1 MRKITLSLLI
11 IFLLCCAHAL
21 AAEPPGVEMF
31 SPRGGV
37 KDVRQAVARFSDQM
51 VGFGD
56 PRLEDPFVVQCG
68 GIKGTGRWIDGR
80 TWTYDF
86 DKELPA
92 GIVCEFD
99 LKPGVKTL
107 KGEPVSPAKFSFNTG
122 GPSVRRTMPAQ
133 GYGAVEEDQIFLL
146 LLDAVPEESSVLN
159 SVYCSI
165 QGVREKVG
173 VSIIKGADKD
183 EIMKVLQVRYGKLG
197 KQNIMLQCRQA
208 FPPSAEVKL
217 IWGAGVK
224 AATGIPT
231 EKDQEFTF
239 KTRTPFEAR
248 FECMRERA
256 DAGCMPVSPMY
267 LSFSASIAKKDARRI
282 ILKSA
287 AGKTWAPE
295 VKDDGEGLTSYVNF
309 PGPFPEK
316 TEFQVI
322 VPGDLK
328 DEAGR
333 SIANIDKFPLA
344 VRTDVNPVLA
354 RFSSTFGL
362 IEYDRQAFLPLT
374 VRNIEASIRVWEK
387 RIKKEKGK
395 VEAANS
401 EQHDDN
407 LKATLKTVQLSN
419 EQAIIARLREI
430 NAAGREKP
438 ILKKQQGARAVT
450 IKPKLYPEEMQIV
463 GVPFKEPGFYALE
476 LESRMLGKRLLGAS
490 KPMYVAAGALVTNM
504 AVHFKKGRSSS
515 LVWVTTLDKA
525 EPVRN
530 AAVSIHD
537 CAGRK
542 IWQGK
547 TDSSGA
553 ALVKE
558 QLPESGYC
566 RERRERS
573 MYHEYNPALDEIDRG
588 YFVFARR
595 GKDISFT
602 HSSWDKGIESWRF
615 RVSMQGGQDPLI
627 THTVFDRTLLRA
639 GDELHMKHF
648 VRKRTMNDFLVPAE
662 RDSLGEMVIE
672 HAGSEQK
679 YSLPVKWKDNGTA
692 LSSWKIPQDARL
704 GTYYVYFQARD
715 RKGRQYRSE
724 GGTFRVEEFRVPLMT
739 GFIKGPGAPAVNV
752 EKIELDLSLKYFSG
766 GGAAGQQ
773 VKLRTDSRLKNV
785 YLPDYEDYVFGA
797 GPVKTG
803 IFKREPRYR
812 DWEGDE
818 EEEPASEPTGQ
829 KIQARDVTL
838 DAFGAARTTVSVA
851 RHATPRAI
859 AAEME
864 FRDPNGE
871 VQTISSSIPYYPS
884 EYLVGIGPGN
894 DSPNDFQYKVAVLDL
909 AGKPVTG
916 AKVKVELYESKT
928 YSHRKR
934 IHGGFYSYE
943 SANEVRRVGLN
954 CEGQTDR
961 FGTLSCSGKLPVT
974 GVLLLQAEATD
985 AKGNVSVTNRET
997 RIYGEDDW
1005 SAPRNDDR
1013 MDLTPER
1020 KKYEPG
1026 EKMKFTAGYPF
1037 RQGTALVTVER
1048 EGVMDFYVRK
1058 ITRKSPAFEIP
1069 AKDNYVPNVFV
1080 SALIVKGRT
1089 PNTKP
1094 TATFD
1099 PGKPSYRLGLTEVS
1113 IGWKNHELK
1122 VEVETDRK
1130 VYATREKV
1138 RTKIKVRT
1146 ADGKLPPPHSE
1157 AAVAVIDEGLLE
1169 LAANNSWKLL
1179 EAMMQRKG
1187 CEVQTST
1194 AQMMVT
1200 GKRHFGRKALAQGG
1214 GGGRQI
1220 TRELFDTLVYWNG
1233 AVPVDAN
1240 GEAAVEFPLND
1251 SLTSFRIVAVAGG
1264 GKGLFGTGQTSIR
1277 ATKDLMVLPGIP
1289 QLVREGDSFSAG
1301 FTVRNLSQREMNIET
1316 NLKLS
1321 GTRSPQEFEPVRI
1334 ALKPGESKEIGWNVK
1349 VPLGAQRL
1357 EYNACAN
1364 AGDKPDLR
1372 DCVKVAQKVAT
1383 YVPVRTYQ
1391 ATMARLAQPLA
1402 MEIAI
1407 PVDAVRGRGGLN
1419 IDVKPKIVS
1428 GMPGIAEYMGL
1439 YPYSC
1444 LEQKVSKAVAL
1455 NDKRAW
1461 DRIMS
1466 ELPSYLDGDGLAKY
1480 FPTMEH
1486 GSDALTSYILA
1497 IGSES
1502 GFEIPR
1508 RARLIEGLQK
1518 FVEGKIRRQSVFS
1531 RPDLSIRKLAAIEA
1545 LSRYG
1550 KADEKMLASI
1560 TINPAIWPTSAVL
1573 DWMNIL
1579 KRVKNIPESDK
1590 RLKEA
1595 ENTLRTH
1602 LYYQGTTMNF
1612 STELS
1617 DYLWWLMVTPDVNAV
1632 KMLLTVLDLPGWEQE
1647 SPLIMRGI
1655 VGRMKKGHWNTTIA
1669 NAWGVLAAGK
1679 FSAKYESTPVTGVT
1693 TAALDKKSA
1702 SFNWAAKSAGGKAM
1716 LAWPAR
1722 QSALSVSHSGTGS
1735 PWVTVQSLAAI
1746 PLKAPLFSG
1755 FSFKKTITPV
1765 EQKTA
1770 GKWTRGDVARIKL
1783 EISSQADASWVV
1795 VDDPIPAGSVILGSG
1810 LGRDSRMMTKGETN
1824 RTYWQE
1830 AFRERSFEAMRVY
1843 YEYMPKG
1850 SWEVEYTIRLNN
1862 DGAFNLPRTRVEA
1875 LYSPEMFGEAPNGKM
1890 EISR

>member
-1 MRKITLSLLI
+1 MRKIVSSFMIISLL
-11 IFLLCCAHAL
+11 LACAAF
-21 AAEPPGVEMF
+21 AAEPPKVEMF
-31 SPRGGV
+31 SPQGGV

-56 PRLEDPFVVQCG
+56 PRLEDPFVVRCG
-68 GIKGTGRWIDGR
+68 GNIKGTGRWIDGR

-86 DKELPA
+86 DRDLPA
-92 GIVCEFD
+92 GLVCEFT
-99 LKPGVKTL
+99 LRPGIKTL
-107 KGEPVSPAKFSFNTG
+107 KGEPVSPANFSFNTG
-122 GPSVRRTMPAQ
+122 GPSVRRIIPFG
-133 GYGAVEEDQIFLL
+133 GYGAVEEDQIFLV
-146 LLDAVPEESSVLN
+146 LLDAQPDGNSVLS
-159 SVYCSI
+159 SVYCSV
-165 QGVREKVG
+165 QGVKEKVG
-173 VSIIKGADKD
+173 VRIVTGTEKD
-183 EIMKVLQVRYGKLG
+183 EIMKVLQARYGKLDR
-197 KQNIMLQCRQA
+197 QNVMLQCRQA
-208 FPPSAEVKL
+208 FPPAAEVKL

-231 EKDQEFTF
+231 EKDQEFTY

-248 FECMRERA
+248 FECMKERA
-256 DAGCMPVSPMY
+256 DAGCMPLSPMY
-267 LSFSASIAKKDARRI
+267 LSLTANISKKDVRRI

-287 AGKTWAPE
+287 AGKTWAPD
-295 VKDDGEGLTSYVNF
+295 VKDGEEDLAGYVNF

-316 TEFQVI
+316 TDFQVI
-322 VPGDLK
+322 VPADLK
-328 DEAGR
+328 DDSGR
-333 SIANIDKFPLA
+333 ALANIDKFPLA
-344 VRTDVNPVLA
+344 VRTDATPALA
-354 RFSSTFGL
+354 KFSSTFGL

-374 VRNIEASIRVWEK
+374 VRNIETSMRVWEK
-387 RIKKEKGK
+387 RIRKEKGK
-395 VEAANS
+395 VDAARADESAGSLEAS
-401 EQHDDN
+401 
-407 LKATLKTVQLSN
+407 LKTEQLSK

-438 ILKKQQGARAVT
+438 ILKKKEGARVVT
-450 IKPKLYPEEMQIV
+450 VKPKLSPEELQVV
-463 GVPFKEPGFYALE
+463 GVPLKEPGFYVLE
-476 LESRMLGKRLLGAS
+476 LESRILGSRLLGKS

-504 AVHFKKGRSSS
+504 AVHFKSGRSSS
-515 LVWVTTLDKA
+515 LVWVTSLDKG

-537 CAGRK
+537 CSGRK

-547 TDSSGA
+547 TDRSGA
-553 ALVKE
+553 ALIRE
-558 QLPESGYC
+558 QLPEGGYC

-573 MYHEYNPALDEIDRG
+573 EYHEYNPSLAEIDRG
-588 YFVFARR
+588 YFVFARK
-595 GKDISFT
+595 GKDQSFT

-615 RVSMQGGQDPLI
+615 RVPMPEGRDPLI

-639 GDELHMKHF
+639 GDEIHMKHF
-648 VRKRTMNDFLVPAE
+648 VRKRTMNDFLVPKE

-672 HAGSEQK
+672 HAGSDQK
-679 YSLPVKWKDNGTA
+679 YTLPIKWKENGTA
-692 LSSWKIPQDARL
+692 LSSWKIPPDAKL
-704 GTYYVYFQARD
+704 GTYRVYFPTKD
-715 RKGRQYRSE
+715 KKGRQSWSE
-724 GGTFRVEEFRVPLMT
+724 GGSFRVEEFRVPLMT
-739 GFIKGPGAPAVNV
+739 GFVKGPVAPAVNV
-752 EKIELDLSLKYFSG
+752 EQIVLDLSLKYFSG

-773 VKLRTDSRLKNV
+773 VKLRTDSRPKPV

-803 IFKREPRYR
+803 IFKREPRHR
-812 DWEGDE
+812 DSEGDE
-818 EEEPASEPTGQ
+818 EEPESEPTGQ
-829 KIQARDVTL
+829 KVLSRDITL
-838 DAFGAARTTVSVA
+838 DAFGAARTAVA
-851 RHATPRAI
+851 VTRYSAPRAI
-859 AAEME
+859 SAEME

-894 DSPNDFQYKVAVLDL
+894 DSAGDFQYKVAVLGL
-909 AGKPVTG
+909 AGKPVAG
-916 AKVKVELYESKT
+916 ARVKVDLYESKT

-934 IHGGFYSYE
+934 IHGGFYAYE
-943 SANEVRRVGLN
+943 SATEVKKIGPI

-961 FGTLSCSGKLPVT
+961 SGMLSCAGKLPVT
-974 GVLLLQAEATD
+974 GVLLLQAQTAD
-985 AKGNVSVTNRET
+985 AKGNASVTSREV
-997 RIYGEDDW
+997 RIYGDDDW

-1013 MDLTPER
+1013 IDLTPER

-1037 RQGTALVTVER
+1037 KEGTALVTVER
-1048 EGVMDFYVRK
+1048 EGVMDYYIRK

-1069 AKDNYVPNVFV
+1069 VKDNYAPNVFV
-1080 SALIVKGRT
+1080 SALIVKGRA
-1089 PNTKP
+1089 PKTKP

-1099 PGKPSYRLGLTEVS
+1099 PGKPSFRLGLTEVE
-1113 IGWKNHELK
+1113 IGWKKHELK
-1122 VEVETDRK
+1122 VEVETDKK

-1187 CEVQTST
+1187 CEVRTST

-1214 GGGRQI
+1214 GGGRQV
-1220 TRELFDTLVYWNG
+1220 TRELFDTLAYWNG
-1233 AVPVDAN
+1233 AVQLDAN

-1251 SLTSFRIVAVAGG
+1251 SLTSFRIAAVASG
-1264 GKGLFGTGQTSIR
+1264 GKGLFGTGQTGIR
-1277 ATKDLMVLPGIP
+1277 ATKDLMLLPGLP
-1289 QLVREGDSFSAG
+1289 QLVREGDSYRAG
-1301 FTVRNLSQREMNIET
+1301 FTVRNLSQKEMNIEAD
-1316 NLKLS
+1316 LKLS
-1321 GTRSPQEFEPVRI
+1321 GIKSPQKFDPVRV
-1334 ALKPGESKEIGWNVK
+1334 ALKPGESREIGWDVK
-1349 VPLGAQRL
+1349 VPPGARNL
-1357 EYNACAN
+1357 EYNAA
-1364 AGDKPDLR
+1364 ARAMDVADAR
-1372 DCVKVAQKVAT
+1372 DSVKVVQKVAT
-1383 YVPVRTYQ
+1383 FVPVRTYQ
-1391 ATMARLAQPLA
+1391 ATMARLVQPLA
-1402 MEIAI
+1402 MEVAF
-1407 PVDAVRGRGGLN
+1407 PAGAAPGRGGIN

-1428 GMPGIAEYMGL
+1428 GLPGIAEYMGL

-1455 NDKRAW
+1455 NDRRAW

-1466 ELPSYLDGDGLAKY
+1466 ELPSYLDDDGLAKY
-1480 FPTMEH
+1480 FPAMRH
-1486 GSDALTSYILA
+1486 GSDVLTSYILA

-1502 GFEIPR
+1502 GLDIPR
-1508 RARLIEGLQK
+1508 RARLIEGLKK
-1518 FVEGKIRRQSVFS
+1518 FVEGKIRRSSVFA

-1545 LSRYG
+1545 ISRYG
-1550 KADEKMLASI
+1550 AADAKMLASI

-1573 DWMNIL
+1573 DWINIL
-1579 KRVKNIPESDK
+1579 KRVKNIPESGMK
-1590 RLKEA
+1590 LKEA

-1632 KMLLTVLDLPGWEQE
+1632 RTLLTVIDLPGWEQE
-1647 SPLIMRGI
+1647 SPLIMRGV
-1655 VGRMKKGHWNTTIA
+1655 VGRMKKGHWDTTTA

-1679 FSAKYESTPVTGVT
+1679 FSAKYEATPVTGIT

-1702 SFNWAAKSAGGKAM
+1702 SFNWAAKPAGGKD
-1716 LAWPAR
+1716 LLVWPAHKDT
-1722 QSALSVSHSGTGS
+1722 LSVSHSGTGA

-1755 FSFKKTITPV
+1755 FSFKKTIVPV
-1765 EQKTA
+1765 EQKTK
-1770 GKWTRGDVARIKL
+1770 GKWTRGDVARIKI
-1783 EISSQADASWVV
+1783 EISSQTDASWVV

-1810 LGRDSRMMTKGETN
+1810 LGRDSRMMTKGEAN
-1824 RTYWQE
+1824 RSYWQE
-1830 AFRERSFEAMRVY
+1830 AFRERSFEAMRIY
-1843 YEYMPKG
+1843 YEYMPRG

-1862 DGAFNLPRTRVEA
+1862 DGVFNLPRTRVEA
-1875 LYSPEMFGEAPNGKM
+1875 LYSPEMFGELPNGRM